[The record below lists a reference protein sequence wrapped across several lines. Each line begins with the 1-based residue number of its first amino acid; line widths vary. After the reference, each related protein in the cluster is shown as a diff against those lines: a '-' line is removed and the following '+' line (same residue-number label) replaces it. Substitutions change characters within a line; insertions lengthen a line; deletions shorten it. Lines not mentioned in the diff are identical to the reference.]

1 MFWDGRNSVQGDHR
15 MEPLRGGDIPRSA
28 PPELTGEKMMRETIV
43 ALAPFISL
51 ALACAVLVAAT
62 SLPSRPK

>member
-1 MFWDGRNSVQGDHR
+1 
-15 MEPLRGGDIPRSA
+15 
-28 PPELTGEKMMRETIV
+28 MMRETIV